1 MVRRIL
7 QNIFSFQFLKFLV
20 VGVFNT
26 VIDFAVLNV
35 LSYATGIY
43 AGTGIIGLNIVSF
56 LVAVTNSY
64 FWNKFWTFRHGLP
77 VRAREYSKFM
87 AVNLGGAVINS
98 GIVYVIT
105 TVAGPFGGIHP
116 QLWLNVAK
124 VVALPVSTIWNFLG
138 AKRFIFRHRI
148 SAVSIPEATPDTTH
162 HAEIR
167 S

>member
-35 LSYATGIY
+35 LSYATSVY
-43 AGTGIIGLNIVSF
+43 AGSGIIGLNIVSF
-56 LVAVTNSY
+56 LAAVTNSY

-77 VRAREYSKFM
+77 VGAREYSKFM

-105 TVAGPFGGIHP
+105 TIAEPVGGVHP
-116 QLWLNVAK
+116 QLWLNIAK
-124 VVALPVSTIWNFLG
+124 IVALPVSTIWNFLG
-138 AKRFIFRHRI
+138 AKRFIFRHRLPAAAFSEPTSDI
-148 SAVSIPEATPDTTH
+148 TR
-162 HAEIR
+162 HA
-167 S
+167 